1 MTAIK
6 ICGVTS
12 LADALAAAEAGV
24 DLIGF
29 NFYPASPRCIALER
43 CAEISAQL
51 ALHFPRVLRVGVFV
65 NLPAAEV
72 RRCLEQG
79 GLQLAQL
86 HGDESPAD
94 RAACGSQAY
103 KALRSVCE
111 NIEAYVRPG
120 APALLLDACVAG
132 AYGGTGQR
140 ADWSAAAELAR
151 RAPLLLAGGLTPAN
165 VAAAIRQVRP
175 WGVDVA
181 SGVESRPGIK
191 DHQQIRALVAAVRA
205 ADAALAQERERNA
218 NHFGA

>member
-1 MTAIK
+1 VTAIK

-12 LADALAAAEAGV
+12 LADGLAAAEAGA

-51 ALHFPRVLRVGVFV
+51 VLHFPRVLRVGVFV

-72 RRCLEQG
+72 RHCLEQG
-79 GLQLAQL
+79 SLQLAQL

-94 RAACGSQAY
+94 RAACGPQAY
-103 KALRSVCE
+103 KALRSVCK

-120 APALLLDACVAG
+120 APA
-132 AYGGTGQR
+132 
-140 ADWSAAAELAR
+140 
-151 RAPLLLAGGLTPAN
+151 LLLAGGLTPAN